1 MAVEN
6 TNAIK
11 VDVRVK
17 EHIIPMYDDVLRDIL
32 SHEHTHYVLKGGR
45 GSTKSSFI
53 SEVIPLLL
61 LSNPNMHAC
70 VFRKVGNTLKTSV
83 FAQMEWGIDQ
93 IGLSSFYKI
102 TQNPMAMTF
111 LPTGQKIMFFGLD
124 DAGKIKSVKLPF
136 GYIGITWFEELDQYA
151 GENELRKV
159 TQSTMRGGD
168 KFWDFRSFNPPIS
181 NINWANEYA
190 DEANEREDT
199 LVVHNTFKDV
209 PREWLG
215 EQFFEEAEYLRHT
228 NERAYIHEYL
238 GEAIGTGGNVFE
250 NVSDLDMSQL
260 IDLGDK
266 QVPMYTTFSNIYAGL
281 DWGWYPDPFAFN
293 KMHFDAQRRDLYIFT
308 EYEANKE
315 SNKTTF
321 EQLFNN
327 HQLVNRN
334 ELITADSAEPKS
346 ISDYKSYGAF
356 IRGAEKG
363 PDSVNYGMKW
373 LQSLNH
379 IYIDKRRCPNTFRE
393 FTRYEYERDKD
404 DNVISGYPDR
414 DNHHIDAVRYALE
427 RFYKRRGN

>member
-190 DEANEREDT
+190 EEADEREDT

-215 EQFFEEAEYLRHT
+215 EQFFEEAEYLRQT

>member
-1 MAVEN
+1 MEN